1 MEETDLNNG
10 TSSTTTTTMIKFES
24 EDFVE
29 DDNCKSSPPDV
40 QLNQLRLLQ
49 LATATAIIPVDHSS
63 PSISI
68 CTTTQAADSSN
79 NFKLEPDHDHHS
91 FTDLMSSS
99 PSIHSSLSCERIS
112 VSIPTT
118 SAGGG
123 GGVGHHQDLCEFSSD
138 LDYAFGAASAAA
150 DLPSSSTTATSAESN
165 LNHHCQDQDDF
176 QENNNPAHRSSSNH
190 HSRRRRSRPQTLKRR
205 SSSSSSNG
213 GTGSSSRP
221 RIKKQITHEELM
233 AQRNQA
239 NIRERQR
246 TQSLNEAFNSLRT
259 SIPTMPSDK
268 MSKIQTLKLASDYI
282 DFLYTV
288 LRTNEQNPRIEISA
302 ATTDH
307 HHNNATEIARASSS
321 ARARDRDTLGMAFNM
336 WRMQDVWNGKQDMD
350 FIHNN
355 PELI

>member
-1 MEETDLNNG
+1 MEEITNLNNG
-10 TSSTTTTTMIKFES
+10 TSTTTTTTIKFES
-24 EDFVE
+24 EDLE
-29 DDNCKSSPPDV
+29 DSHPIQHV
-40 QLNQLRLLQ
+40 HQLRLLQ
-49 LATATAIIPVDHSS
+49 LATAIPIDSS
-63 PSISI
+63 SSI
-68 CTTTQAADSSN
+68 CTTTTQADSSN
-79 NFKLEPDHDHHS
+79 NFKLEPDHS
-91 FTDLMSSS
+91 FTDLMS

-112 VSIPTT
+112 VSIPDGSCTT
-118 SAGGG
+118 TTTTTTTTAD
-123 GGVGHHQDLCEFSSD
+123 GVGHQIDLCEFSND
-138 LDYAFGAASAAA
+138 LDYAFGAAT
-150 DLPSSSTTATSAESN
+150 DLPSSSTTATSESN
-165 LNHHCQDQDDF
+165 LNHSQEEDF
-176 QENNNPAHRSSSNH
+176 QEINNPRSNH
-190 HSRRRRSRPQTLKRR
+190 RRRRSRTQTLKRR

-213 GTGSSSRP
+213 GGGSLRP

-246 TQSLNEAFNSLRT
+246 TQSLNEAFNNLRT

-288 LRTNEQNPRIEISA
+288 LRTNEQNPRIEIS
-302 ATTDH
+302 TDH
-307 HHNNATEIARASSS
+307 SNEIARAS

-350 FIHNN
+350 FIPNN